1 MGTSHMATGQPA
13 TSAPIQECS
22 ICLQKMLLKDV
33 TTLKCGHQF
42 HKACL
47 NKWVRTKSIARCRAS
62 CPLCRVPITGPQ
74 VRRKVSQRAPRE
86 APPRTR
92 RRQNTTVPRPHRQH
106 EARVALRMHT
116 EHRFVDTERGQWGRN
131 DSNNSSGLISY
142 QYDTNAWY
150 NANAFD
156 QALHN
161 LHNSVSSSAITR
173 QSQRAE
179 HQERQRHLQAER
191 EAQEAEMRRAAETV
205 VRAQRRAAMQV

>member
-1 MGTSHMATGQPA
+1 MG
-13 TSAPIQECS
+13 
-22 ICLQKMLLKDV
+22 
-33 TTLKCGHQF
+33 
-42 HKACL
+42 
-47 NKWVRTKSIARCRAS
+47 
-62 CPLCRVPITGPQ
+62 
-74 VRRKVSQRAPRE
+74 
-86 APPRTR
+86 
-92 RRQNTTVPRPHRQH
+92 TTVPRPHRQH

-191 EAQEAEMRRAAETV
+191 EAQEAEVRRAAETV
-205 VRAQRRAAMQV
+205 VRAQRRAAMDAEFDRMVQGARRRSSSGRTRAPRPKMTLIERIAVECA